1 MTQHLLQYFLFFPRI
16 FPVDIHCAVKA
27 GSSMADWFGLKKDTP
42 KPDLGFEFSIARSAR
57 RRSISIEIRQAQVV
71 IRAPI
76 GVAQSVLIDFLQQKA
91 AWVREKIREQQ
102 QTLSTLPEPRSYMQ
116 GSEIPFMDET
126 LTLVIGRGPRAAIAR
141 IDQQLHVILSARARM
156 ADETQIRQ
164 LLSRW
169 YQQQALNILTRKTTE
184 LTRSMGLVCTQV
196 SIKATRSKWGHCTSR
211 GAIQYNWQI
220 LLAPEAIVDYLV
232 AHEVSH
238 LRHQNHSADFW
249 SLVASICPTFKA
261 DRAWLKA
268 EGAHLCL

>member
-1 MTQHLLQYFLFFPRI
+1 
-16 FPVDIHCAVKA
+16 
-27 GSSMADWFGLKKDTP
+27 MADWFGLKKDAP
-42 KPDLGFEFSIARSAR
+42 KPEFGFEFSIARSAR

-71 IRAPI
+71 IRAPVN
-76 GVAQSVLIDFLQQKA
+76 VAQSVLISFLQQKA
-91 AWVREKIREQQ
+91 AWVRTKIAEQQ
-102 QTLSTLPEPRSYMQ
+102 QMLATLPEPRRYAQ
-116 GSEIPFMDET
+116 GSEVPFMGET

-141 IDQQLHVILSARARM
+141 IDQQLHIILSVRARLT
-156 ADETQIRQ
+156 DEAQIRQ

-169 YQQQALNILTRKTTE
+169 YQQQALTILTRKTTE
-184 LTRSMGLVCTQV
+184 LTRAMGLICSHV

-268 EGAHLCL
+268 EGAHLSL